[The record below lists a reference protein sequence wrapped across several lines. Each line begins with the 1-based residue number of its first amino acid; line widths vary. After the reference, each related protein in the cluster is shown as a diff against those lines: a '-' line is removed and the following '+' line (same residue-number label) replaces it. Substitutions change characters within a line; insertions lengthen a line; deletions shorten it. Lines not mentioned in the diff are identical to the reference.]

1 MNDPLQKF
9 LKHHAPQPPVA
20 GEDLEA
26 RILGAALTPTR
37 RFAVLSGPA
46 VPLLTAA
53 SLVLLLGGL
62 GLWRQIGGP
71 VVSPS
76 GVISYEPTESA
87 VFAVDPRTDLY
98 EVRY

>member
-1 MNDPLQKF
+1 MSDPLQKF
-9 LKHHAPQPPVA
+9 LKHYAPQPPAA
-20 GEDLEA
+20 GEDLEE
-26 RILGAALTPTR
+26 RILGAALAPTR
-37 RFAVLSGPA
+37 RFALLSGPA

-62 GLWRQIGGP
+62 GLWQQLGGP
-71 VVSPS
+71 VVSP
-76 GVISYEPTESA
+76 GAIISYEPTEAA